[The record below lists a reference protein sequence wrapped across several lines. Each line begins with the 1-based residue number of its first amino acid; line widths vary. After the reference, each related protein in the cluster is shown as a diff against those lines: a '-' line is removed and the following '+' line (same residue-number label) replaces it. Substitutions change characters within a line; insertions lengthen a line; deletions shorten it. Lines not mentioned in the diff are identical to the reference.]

1 MTSAWLRRSFAALPS
16 LTGALSLPS
25 LTGALSCRILG
36 GKAETLE
43 EAGELV
49 NFQLENDKKM
59 AMVLVLVI
67 LCCVLICVGFV
78 CYVNM
83 AESEPRRS
91 KKDRKRR

>member
-1 MTSAWLRRSFAALPS
+1 MTSACLVRSFAALPS
-16 LTGALSLPS
+16 LTGALSH
-25 LTGALSCRILG
+25 RILG

-59 AMVLVLVI
+59 AWVLVLVI

-83 AESEPRRS
+83 A
-91 KKDRKRR
+91 

>member
-1 MTSAWLRRSFAALPS
+1 M
-16 LTGALSLPS
+16 
-25 LTGALSCRILG
+25 
-36 GKAETLE
+36 
-43 EAGELV
+43 

>member
-1 MTSAWLRRSFAALPS
+1 MRGFGKASQALPS
-16 LTGALSLPS
+16 LTGARARPH
-25 LTGALSCRILG
+25 RILG

-59 AMVLVLVI
+59 AWVLVLVI